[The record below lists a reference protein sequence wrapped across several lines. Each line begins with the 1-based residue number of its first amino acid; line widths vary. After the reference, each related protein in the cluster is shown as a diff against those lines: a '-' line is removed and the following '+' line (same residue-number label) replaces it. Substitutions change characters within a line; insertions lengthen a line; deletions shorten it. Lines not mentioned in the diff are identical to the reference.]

1 MLMIIREY
9 KRFYISKVIF
19 VTKVKNSFA
28 VDVYTFKT
36 KKEE

>member
-19 VTKVKNSFA
+19 VTRVKNSFA
-28 VDVYTFKT
+28 VNVYTFKT

>member
-1 MLMIIREY
+1 MFMIIREY

-19 VTKVKNSFA
+19 VARVKNSFA
-28 VDVYTFKT
+28 IDVYTFKT

>member
-9 KRFYISKVIF
+9 KRFYISKAVF
-19 VTKVKNSFA
+19 VTMRRGSF
-28 VDVYTFKT
+28 VIDVYTFKT

>member
-19 VTKVKNSFA
+19 VTERRGSFV
-28 VDVYTFKT
+28 VDVYTLKT